1 MKMRNVV
8 GSLAATLAALSVL
21 VVTENAH
28 AQDAATTAPVTTTTT
43 TTTTTGGTDHD
54 SVVGHIGVGWFGV
67 GEVPIGLGGTPGAGA
82 TPKPASTISV
92 PAIGIRYWLQ
102 DGLGI
107 DVGVG
112 FNTTS
117 GSSKGGGTS
126 FDGPS
131 GLGFWLHA
139 GVPIKLG
146 DAGKHLTF
154 LVTPEA
160 NLGIASGS
168 QPSADPN
175 GKATDLSGFRLQA
188 GARAGAEI
196 QFGFIGIPQL
206 ALEGSVG
213 LFLDVQ
219 SFSNS
224 PPSPNPEQSGSTL
237 TIATSSINQPWDFF
251 KGTVAARYYF

>member
-8 GSLAATLAALSVL
+8 GSVAATLAALSVL
-21 VVTENAH
+21 VVAGNAQ
-28 AQDAATTAPVTTTTT
+28 AQDAATAPAAAAPAAAAPS
-43 TTTTTGGTDHD
+43 GGTDHD

-67 GEVPIGLGGTPGAGA
+67 GSIPIGDLKT
-82 TPKPASTISV
+82 TIST

-102 DGLGI
+102 DGLGL

-112 FNTTS
+112 FNTQS
-117 GSSKGGGTS
+117 GSTKAGSVST
-126 FDGPS
+126 DDPS
-131 GLGFWLHA
+131 QLGFWLHA

-146 DAGKHLTF
+146 DAGKHLVF

-168 QPSADPN
+168 VPGGQGVKDGS
-175 GKATDLSGFRLQA
+175 TSGFLLQV
-188 GARAGAEI
+188 GARAGAEL

-213 LFLDVQ
+213 LFLQDE
-219 SFSNS
+219 SASTT
-224 PPSPNPEQSGSTL
+224 PPGPNQTETTHSQL